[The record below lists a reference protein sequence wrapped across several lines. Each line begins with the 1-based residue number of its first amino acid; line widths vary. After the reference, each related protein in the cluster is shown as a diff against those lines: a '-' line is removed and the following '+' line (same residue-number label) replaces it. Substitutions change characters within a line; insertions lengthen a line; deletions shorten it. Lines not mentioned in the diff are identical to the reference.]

1 MVCWVEEQVCASASN
16 MLQPTAVLVL
26 ALILHLHSESPRG
39 CWAAVWLTWISKV
52 CVGLTMTLRMIGEI
66 WSTSFPGP
74 VHIDQCVLA
83 WQVSQKTAYKPFFFI
98 LKWPKRS
105 EAKLIEGL
113 YKHGSQS
120 VLQLWSVLN
129 PFWQLSYLVL
139 LLEALPLRALVP
151 AWRKPGG
158 EGETLGSGVPPSS
171 QLPAIIVHRLNFLE
185 DNTQPFQQEKH
196 VSPARHQRERKQ

>member
-26 ALILHLHSESPRG
+26 ALILHLHSESPKG

-83 WQVSQKTAYKPFFFI
+83 WQVSQKTAYKTFFFI
-98 LKWPKRS
+98 LKWTKRS

-120 VLQLWSVLN
+120 VLQLRSGLN
-129 PFWQLSYLVL
+129 PFWQLLTASV
-139 LLEALPLRALVP
+139 VP
-151 AWRKPGG
+151 GGAATESSGSSLAQAWRGRR
-158 EGETLGSGVPPSS
+158 ESGI
-171 QLPAIIVHRLNFLE
+171 QCAAFLSVTS
-185 DNTQPFQQEKH
+185 NNC
-196 VSPARHQRERKQ
+196 S